1 MRVGARSSPCPE
13 QPQQCVIENER
24 KLKADG
30 DAEHQEEREVRWSDE
45 LPEKCRE
52 DTEQRRC
59 AQHEADEGL
68 EDDEQE
74 QRGQV
79 DALPKEPEDAPENAP
94 DEVTG
99 GRCFRL
105 NRRDEIRGAHVRK
118 SPPPSTHFRTEI
130 LARFSVRKRPRFRKL
145 LKYLALPT
153 GFEPVLQP

>member
-13 QPQQCVIENER
+13 QPQQHVVEHER
-24 KLKADG
+24 KLEANG
-30 DAEHQEEREVRWSDE
+30 DAEHQEEREVRRPEE

-59 AQHEADEGL
+59 AQHEADDGL

-74 QRGQV
+74 QHGQA

-99 GRCFRL
+99 GRRFRL
-105 NRRDEIRGAHVRK
+105 NRGDEIRGAHVRK
-118 SPPPSTHFRTEI
+118 SPPLSTHFRTEI
-130 LARFSVRKRPRFRKL
+130 LARFSVRSPYGIGQDL
-145 LKYLALPT
+145 VSY
-153 GFEPVLQP
+153 